1 MVKEINFDIDDENFI
16 NNNNEKIIRYVKE
29 NIKNISIA
37 VFNSKN
43 YYAREILFL
52 YNAYN
57 IEDPIIYHICT
68 LVDENGLISVKKRNL
83 GNIYVDDRLNNL
95 NNFYVIINYLY
106 WDNGED
112 ISKTFYLKIVKK

>member
-57 IEDPIIYHICT
+57 IEDQIIYHICT